1 MTRREYGQS
10 CSLACALDRV
20 GERWSLLIVRELS
33 LGPMRFAELARAVG
47 GAPTDVLTKRL
58 RDMEREGVVRRC
70 DLEWPASAVG
80 YELTEL
86 GRALEHPMLELS
98 RWGLNFE
105 TVASAAALTPGCLPS
120 ALRTMLV
127 PPPDAACTVGLR
139 IDERSFGL
147 RIEDGWIEARRGDP
161 GTTDL
166 TLTGSP
172 VGVMAAVV
180 IGSTAEAGVEI
191 DGDRRVLDD
200 LRAMV
205 VLPEKL
211 RAEARAAARA
221 ATACPPDLAQ
231 ASEKP
236 SRM

>member
-33 LGPMRFAELARAVG
+33 LGPMRFAELSREVG

-58 RDMEREGVVRRC
+58 RDMEREGVVRRR
-70 DLEWPASAVG
+70 DLKSSSSAVA

-86 GRALEHPMLELS
+86 GRELERPMLELS

-105 TVASAAALTPGCLPS
+105 TVASAAGLTPGCLPS

-127 PPPDAACTVGLR
+127 PPPDAACTVALC

-147 RIEDGWIEARRGDP
+147 RIVDGWIEAWRGDP
-161 GTTDL
+161 GEADL

-180 IGSTAEAGVEI
+180 IGEAAEGGAEI
-191 DGDRRVLDD
+191 EGDRRVLDD

-211 RAEARAAARA
+211 RAEALAAARA
-221 ATACPPDLAQ
+221 ATACPPELAQ

-236 SRM
+236 SRR

>member
-1 MTRREYGQS
+1 MTRRNYGQA
-10 CSLACALDRV
+10 CSLAGALDRI
-20 GERWSLLIVRELS
+20 GERWSLLIVRELL
-33 LGPMRFAELARAVG
+33 LGPLRFSDLDRAVG

-70 DLEWPASAVG
+70 DLDSPVSAVG

-86 GRALEHPMLELS
+86 GSALERPILELS

-105 TVASAAALTPGCLPS
+105 TVANAAGLTPGCLPS

-139 IDERSFGL
+139 VDEHSFRL
-147 RIEDGWIEARRGDP
+147 RVEDGWIEARRGDP
-161 GTTDL
+161 EVTDL
-166 TLTGSP
+166 TLTGTP

-180 IGSTAEAGVEI
+180 IGPTAEEGVRI
-191 DGDRRVLDD
+191 AGDRRVLDD

-205 VLPEKL
+205 VLPGKL
-211 RAEARAAARA
+211 RAEVLEAVGAG
-221 ATACPPDLAQ
+221 TACAPDLAQ
-231 ASEKP
+231 DSE
-236 SRM
+236 

>member
-1 MTRREYGQS
+1 MTPREYAQS

-33 LGPMRFAELARAVG
+33 LGPMRFAELAREVG

-58 RDMEREGVVRRC
+58 REMEREGVVRRRSV
-70 DLEWPASAVG
+70 DSSSSTLA

-86 GRALEHPMLELS
+86 GRALERPMLELS

-105 TVASAAALTPGCLPS
+105 TVAVVAGLTPGCVPS

-127 PPPDAACTVGLR
+127 PPPGALCTVGLHV
-139 IDERSFGL
+139 DGHSFGM
-147 RIEDGWIEARRGDP
+147 RIEDGWIEARRGNP
-161 GTTDL
+161 RRVDL

-180 IGSTAEAGVEI
+180 IGEAAEGGVEI
-191 DGDRRVLDD
+191 AGDRRVLDE

-205 VLPEKL
+205 ELPAKL
-211 RAEARAAARA
+211 RAEALAAARSA
-221 ATACPPDLAQ
+221 NDCAPGADQ

-236 SRM
+236 SRR